1 MIDTLNDNTK
11 NRSFETV
18 AANFIVSN
26 KWVLIALAA
35 TLVATLSSGL
45 DKLYFDSSYRVFFS
59 EKNPE
64 LLAFEALENTYT
76 KDDNII
82 IVLSPNEG
90 TIFEQKNLIAIEK
103 LTEAA
108 WQMPYSNR
116 VDSMANFQFTR
127 AMEDDLVVK
136 DLVKNAAQ
144 LSKGEIK
151 TIKEVALSEPALVNR
166 LVAEDG
172 KTAGIMVTVQI
183 PAEQVTAATTEIGR
197 FARKLVENFKEANP
211 NYIVHLS
218 GTIMMDDTFAEIGL
232 KDSSTLVPLSFV
244 LMLVILALLVG
255 RVYGT
260 IITLL
265 VILLSIAAAM
275 GTGGLLGYP
284 LTSVTISAPTIILT
298 VAVANCVHLLVTFFD
313 LLNTGTP
320 KEDAMKESLRVN
332 LQPVFLASVTTAIG
346 FLTMNF
352 SEVPPFN
359 HLGNLVSIGVLVSF
373 VLSVTLLPA
382 ALILLP
388 IKARA
393 KSEHANR
400 QLDALADFIILR
412 KNIVMWCSL
421 LVVLLS
427 AVNIPRNELNDVF
440 VHWFDDSIAFR
451 QATDYMEE
459 NLTGI
464 YLISYSLESGTSGGI
479 NNPSYLDEVEKFA
492 LWLESQ
498 PETVHVDR
506 FTNIMKRLNKN
517 MHGDDPSYYKLPQTR
532 ELAAQYLL
540 LYEMSLPYGLDL
552 NNQINVDKS
561 SSRINLTTKTISTK
575 ETLALN
581 KRALN
586 WAKDNNISIQKT
598 ESAGTVLMFS
608 NIGQRNIRAM
618 LTGTTTAVFL
628 IAAILMIA
636 LRSVRIGLMS
646 LAANLV
652 PAGIAFGL
660 WGIFVGEV
668 GLSLSV
674 VTGMSFGI
682 VIDDSVHFLSKYLRA
697 RRENHLN
704 ESDSVRY
711 AFNTV
716 GKALMVTTLI
726 LAAGFLVLAT
736 SSFYMNSGMGL
747 MTAIII
753 TIALISTF
761 FLLPPLLLK
770 IEERK

>member
-1 MIDTLNDNTK
+1 
-11 NRSFETV
+11 
-18 AANFIVSN
+18 
-26 KWVLIALAA
+26 
-35 TLVATLSSGL
+35 
-45 DKLYFDSSYRVFFS
+45 
-59 EKNPE
+59 
-64 LLAFEALENTYT
+64 
-76 KDDNII
+76 
-82 IVLSPNEG
+82 
-90 TIFEQKNLIAIEK
+90 
-103 LTEAA
+103 
-108 WQMPYSNR
+108 
-116 VDSMANFQFTR
+116 
-127 AMEDDLVVK
+127 
-136 DLVKNAAQ
+136 
-144 LSKGEIK
+144 
-151 TIKEVALSEPALVNR
+151 
-166 LVAEDG
+166 
-172 KTAGIMVTVQI
+172 
-183 PAEQVTAATTEIGR
+183 
-197 FARKLVENFKEANP
+197 
-211 NYIVHLS
+211 
-218 GTIMMDDTFAEIGL
+218 
-232 KDSSTLVPLSFV
+232 
-244 LMLVILALLVG
+244 
-255 RVYGT
+255 
-260 IITLL
+260 
-265 VILLSIAAAM
+265 
-275 GTGGLLGYP
+275 
-284 LTSVTISAPTIILT
+284 
-298 VAVANCVHLLVTFFD
+298 
-313 LLNTGTP
+313 
-320 KEDAMKESLRVN
+320 
-332 LQPVFLASVTTAIG
+332 
-346 FLTMNF
+346 
-352 SEVPPFN
+352 
-359 HLGNLVSIGVLVSF
+359 
-373 VLSVTLLPA
+373 
-382 ALILLP
+382 
-388 IKARA
+388 
-393 KSEHANR
+393 
-400 QLDALADFIILR
+400 
-412 KNIVMWCSL
+412 MWCSL

-479 NNPSYLDEVEKFA
+479 NDPAYLEEVEKFA

-517 MHGDDPSYYKLPQTR
+517 MHGDDPAYYELPQTR

-561 SSRINLTTKTISTK
+561 SSRVNLTTRTISTK

-581 KRALN
+581 KRALD
-586 WAKDNNISIQKT
+586 WAKDNNVSIQKT

-628 IAAILMIA
+628 IAAILMVA

-652 PAGIAFGL
+652 PAGVAFGL

-697 RRENHLN
+697 RREKNLN
-704 ESDSVRY
+704 EFDSVRY